1 MKAETLI
8 PEILSHLVIFLKN
21 HISTHY
27 KQYNPVIQFLD
38 IYSEK
43 FTIWTDTCTLMFIVE
58 LFTIAGTG
66 KQPKCPSI
74 EELVKKDVI
83 HMYRASL
90 VAQMV
95 KNLPTMQKTQVWSLG
110 LENTLDK
117 GRATLSSIFAWRSP
131 WMGEPGRLQAMGSQK
146 SWTHIYMMECYSAIK
161 KNEIISFA
169 AT

>member
-1 MKAETLI
+1 M
-8 PEILSHLVIFLKN
+8 S
-21 HISTHY
+21 ISRG
-27 KQYNPVIQFLD
+27 I
-38 IYSEK
+38 
-43 FTIWTDTCTLMFIVE
+43 
-58 LFTIAGTG
+58 G
-66 KQPKCPSI
+66 
-74 EELVKKDVI
+74 KKDVV
-83 HMYRASL
+83 HMCRASL

-161 KNEIISFA
+161 NKTMPFA
-169 AT
+169 ATWMNLEIVILSKLDRERQLSYIACKSNLNNDTNELIYTTEMDSQT